1 MNYTQRFEDQF
12 DSPDEQVE
20 ERLLRAAVRLN
31 TVLLGITMGLG
42 SGLALFLATHLSL
55 SLFGEQAGG
64 HLNLLGVFLPG
75 YSASPTGAWIG
86 LFWGFSVG
94 AFSGGLAYWL
104 YARNTGQKL
113 VELSLP
119 EPSLGTGDGQ
129 SILRV
134 SSHALGLALGC
145 VMALQ
150 IFLTTSWLVLRG
162 TADQSVHAKLLSNYL
177 PGYSV
182 GFVGGLIGAVEL
194 FAITYVSSL
203 LLGRVYNLVAALRRR
218 GSSK

>member
-75 YSASPTGAWIG
+75 YSAS
-86 LFWGFSVG
+86 VG

-104 YARNTGQKL
+104 YARNIGRNL